1 MPRSRHDRF
10 RLVVVRVG
18 LILSVLLL
26 ATALPTPAN
35 ADHTATPTTVTIG
48 GSFQSE
54 AGCPS
59 DFDPA
64 CPLTALTFN
73 AEDGVWQGAWLIPA
87 GAWEY
92 KAALNGS
99 WSENYGINAT
109 SNGPN
114 IPISLATGTSVKFY
128 YDHMTHW
135 ATDNQSAVIAVA
147 AGSFQSEL
155 GCASD
160 WDPSCLRTWLQDP
173 DGDGVYS
180 YVTSALPVGNFEV
193 KAAINEGWTEN
204 YGAGGVPNGP
214 NIPFVVPVANTT
226 VTFSYV
232 AATHVLTV
240 SVADPGAPIA
250 VDDTYQTAIGTP
262 LVVPA
267 AGVLSNDT
275 DPDAQPL
282 VVATPRPVSGPA
294 NGSVTLNADGSFTYV
309 PNAGFAGTDSFS
321 YRASDGTLSS
331 NDATVTIVVDAN
343 GVFDDLYALIAQTR
357 VQGTNPKPSTVRGV
371 LLLTAILAEQRAVNN
386 QPGMACAFL
395 DGFGLLVRSHV
406 TNRRIPVTDAAKL
419 YAETN
424 RIRALLGCSTGGT
437 T

>member
-1 MPRSRHDRF
+1 M
-10 RLVVVRVG
+10 
-18 LILSVLLL
+18 
-26 ATALPTPAN
+26 
-35 ADHTATPTTVTIG
+35 
-48 GSFQSE
+48 
-54 AGCPS
+54 
-59 DFDPA
+59 
-64 CPLTALTFN
+64 
-73 AEDGVWQGAWLIPA
+73 IPA
-87 GAWEY
+87 GSWQY
-92 KAALNGS
+92 RAALNGS
-99 WSENYGINAT
+99 WSENYGLNAT
-109 SNGPN
+109 FNGPN
-114 IPISLATGTSVKFY
+114 ISLSLATGTSVKFY

-343 GVFDDLYALIAQTR
+343 GVFDDLYALVAQTR